1 MEGATGASTVSALQA
16 NAGAQAQ
23 AQAPQTNVTDT
34 QQVQQ
39 VQQET
44 QTGDLYAQQQQ
55 ASQQEQQQ
63 SDEALQQEANQDY
76 ELQAK
81 TLDADDT
88 AELKNF
94 AKQLGLNGKQAQAI
108 TSVLDKAQQ
117 GFNEDL
123 QGRFNTQVSEWRKAV
138 MNDPEIGGQN
148 FANTKLNIGRVMQRF
163 GNPEVSALL
172 NQSGIGYNP
181 AFVKFINAVGS
192 VLGNDTGYVNGTQA
206 TPQRNN
212 RSDALRSIYNN
223 SPNLNF

>member
-1 MEGATGASTVSALQA
+1 MNS
-16 NAGAQAQ
+16 
-23 AQAPQTNVTDT
+23 
-34 QQVQQ
+34 
-39 VQQET
+39 
-44 QTGDLYAQQQQ
+44 
-55 ASQQEQQQ
+55 
-63 SDEALQQEANQDY
+63 
-76 ELQAK
+76 
-81 TLDADDT
+81 
-88 AELKNF
+88 
-94 AKQLGLNGKQAQAI
+94 KQAQAI
-108 TSVLDKAQQ
+108 TGVLDKAQQ

-192 VLGNDTGYVNGTQA
+192 VLGNDTGYVNGEQA

>member
-1 MEGATGASTVSALQA
+1 MDGATSTTTASAPQA
-16 NAGAQAQ
+16 NAGAQTQ
-23 AQAPQTNVTDT
+23 AQAPQTNVADT

-39 VQQET
+39 AQQNA
-44 QTGDLYAQQQQ
+44 QVDDLYAQQQQ

-76 ELQAK
+76 ELQAEN
-81 TLDADDT
+81 LDDEDT

-94 AKQLGLNGKQAQAI
+94 AKQLGLNGKQAQA
-108 TSVLDKAQQ
+108 

>member
-1 MEGATGASTVSALQA
+1 MDGATSTTTASAPQA
-16 NAGAQAQ
+16 NAEAQTQ
-23 AQAPQTNVTDT
+23 EQAPQTNVADT

-39 VQQET
+39 AQQNT
-44 QTGDLYAQQQQ
+44 QVGDLYAQQQQ
-55 ASQQEQQQ
+55 ASQQQEQQ
-63 SDEALQQEANQDY
+63 SDDALQQEANQDY
-76 ELQAK
+76 ELQAEN
-81 TLDADDT
+81 LDDEDT
-88 AELKNF
+88 TELKNF
-94 AKQLGLNGKQAQAI
+94 AKQLGLNGKQAQAV
-108 TSVLDKAQQ
+108 TNVLDKAQQ

-172 NQSGIGYNP
+172 NQTGIGYNP

-192 VLGNDTGYVNGTQA
+192 VLGNDTSYVNGEQA
-206 TPQRNN
+206 IPQRNN

>member
-1 MEGATGASTVSALQA
+1 MEGATGASTVSAPQA

-23 AQAPQTNVTDT
+23 AQTPQTNITDT
-34 QQVQQ
+34 QQAQQ

-55 ASQQEQQQ
+55 ASQQEQQ
-63 SDEALQQEANQDY
+63 SDDALQQEANQDY
-76 ELQAK
+76 ELQAEN
-81 TLDADDT
+81 LDDEDT

-94 AKQLGLNGKQAQAI
+94 AKQLGLNGKQAQAV
-108 TSVLDKAQQ
+108 TNVLDKAQQ

-206 TPQRNN
+206 IPQRNN

>member
-1 MEGATGASTVSALQA
+1 MDEASSVSTESTPQA
-16 NAGAQAQ
+16 NAGAQTQ
-23 AQAPQTNVTDT
+23 VQAPQTNATDT

-39 VQQET
+39 ET
-44 QTGDLYAQQQQ
+44 QVSDVYAQQQQ
-55 ASQQEQQQ
+55 APQQEQQ

-76 ELQAK
+76 ELQAEN
-81 TLDADDT
+81 LDAEDT

-94 AKQLGLNGKQAQAI
+94 AKSLGLNGKQAQAI
-108 TSVLDKAQQ
+108 TQVLDKAQQ
-117 GFNEDL
+117 GFTEDL
-123 QGRFNTQVSEWRKAV
+123 QGRFNTQVGEWRKAV

-172 NQSGIGYNP
+172 NQTGIGYNP

-192 VLGNDTGYVNGTQA
+192 VLGNDTGYVNGAQA
-206 TPQRNN
+206 IPQRNN

>member
-1 MEGATGASTVSALQA
+1 MDRATATTASAPQA
-16 NAGAQAQ
+16 NADAQTQ
-23 AQAPQTNVTDT
+23 AQAPQTNVADT

-39 VQQET
+39 AQQDA
-44 QTGDLYAQQQQ
+44 QVNDLYAQQQQ
-55 ASQQEQQQ
+55 APQQQDQQ
-63 SDEALQQEANQDY
+63 SDDALQQEANQDY
-76 ELQAK
+76 ELQAEN
-81 TLDADDT
+81 LDDEDT

-94 AKQLGLNGKQAQAI
+94 AKKLGLNSKQAQAI
-108 TSVLDKAQQ
+108 TGVLDKAQQ

-138 MNDPEIGGQN
+138 MNDPEIGAQN

-192 VLGNDTGYVNGTQA
+192 VLGNDTSYVNGEQA

-212 RSDALRSIYNN
+212 RSDVLRSIYNN

>member
-1 MEGATGASTVSALQA
+1 MEGATGASTVTASQA

-76 ELQAK
+76 ELQAEN
-81 TLDADDT
+81 LDDEDT

-94 AKQLGLNGKQAQAI
+94 AKQLGLNSKQAQAI
-108 TSVLDKAQQ
+108 TGVLDKAQQ